1 MHRLKDYKPSKA
13 ELAKLKDSGYKSPI
27 EIWADYIKLY
37 LQSILGHQSYFN
49 TGMMTGTDP
58 LRLTDKRNLFYLT
71 SDENVVR
78 MFEKAY
84 QRKGISAPFFKNAP
98 KSAKARKEYF
108 SRKIHEMGRMEAQ
121 YQLMSLLAN
130 TGTWATNIFSGSA
143 MTIGG
148 AGLRNFKDGYSNKK
162 IYDMLLTD
170 AKGKEVVRLNNGKYA
185 KNRKDLLEYL
195 EERGVI
201 DAFIQNEFEVN
212 TNLTSGL
219 KKAGIN
225 VKNFQRDITVA
236 IKSKANRKET
246 PLEVI
251 DRYGVKDLMIKYGSF
266 FMQNS
271 ERINRLNAFTA
282 HAMQAVRKFGTEG
295 RELSITDDFVF
306 DMGMRGIENSQFL
319 YQNSARP
326 AFMRTAV
333 GKVLSRFKLFV
344 WNSVRVRKEFY
355 RQAKLYGFRQ
365 GTREYERFKDTYM
378 IDMFMF
384 ALGSAFMF
392 SIFDTALA
400 PPLDTFQSI
409 ADSLYGDKRERDM
422 AFFGSK
428 LGALNLLKPPVA
440 RIPDAAWELLTGD
453 WEKFSSYTAYTMFPF
468 GRGVRQLV
476 QLSDSPERAGE
487 ILLRLPVNQV
497 KSRIRRAQKRARQ
510 EENIEELL
518 GE

>member
-1 MHRLKDYKPSKA
+1 MCIRD
-13 ELAKLKDSGYKSPI
+13 
-27 EIWADYIKLY
+27 
-37 LQSILGHQSYFN
+37 
-49 TGMMTGTDP
+49 
-58 LRLTDKRNLFYLT
+58 R
-71 SDENVVR
+71 
-78 MFEKAY
+78 
-84 QRKGISAPFFKNAP
+84 
-98 KSAKARKEYF
+98 
-108 SRKIHEMGRMEAQ
+108 
-121 YQLMSLLAN
+121 
-130 TGTWATNIFSGSA
+130 
-143 MTIGG
+143 
-148 AGLRNFKDGYSNKK
+148 
-162 IYDMLLTD
+162 
-170 AKGKEVVRLNNGKYA
+170 YA